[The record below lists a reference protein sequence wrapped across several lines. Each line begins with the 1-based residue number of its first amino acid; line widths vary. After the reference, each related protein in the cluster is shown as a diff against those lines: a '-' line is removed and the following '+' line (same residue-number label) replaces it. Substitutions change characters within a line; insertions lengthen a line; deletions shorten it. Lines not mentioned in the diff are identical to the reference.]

1 LCFLNSTGLLVE
13 FFILYHD
20 RISAKFGIMR
30 IIGNRYYSIYLRKTK
45 HLKMTTHLALL
56 RGINVS
62 GHNMIK
68 MDALKTTLEAI
79 GFQNVQTYI
88 QSGNVFV
95 DTDEEN
101 PAKVGFQIKQEIFKV
116 FGHEVPIV
124 VIRKTD
130 LETCFKNNPFL
141 KEKELDLKKLYVAFI
156 STTLRSDSINDLKI
170 SQFKPDEASIDESRI
185 YIKYAVGAGK
195 TRFDQKYIEKKLN
208 VTATIRNWN
217 TVTQLLKMYEER

>member
-1 LCFLNSTGLLVE
+1 MVHLC
-13 FFILYHD
+13 
-20 RISAKFGIMR
+20 
-30 IIGNRYYSIYLRKTK
+30 
-45 HLKMTTHLALL
+45 LL

-68 MDALKTTLEAI
+68 MEVLKTTLEAI

-95 DTDEEN
+95 DTEEEN
-101 PAKVGFQIKQEIFKV
+101 PAAVGFKIKQEIFKTL
-116 FGHEVPIV
+116 GHEVPVV
-124 VIRKTD
+124 VIGKSD
-130 LETCFKNNPFL
+130 LEACLKNNPFL
-141 KEKELDLKKLYVAFI
+141 KEQETDIKKLYVAFV
-156 STTLRSDSINDLKI
+156 STSLRSDSINNLKI
-170 SQFKPDEASIDESRI
+170 SQFKPDEASIDDNRI

>member
-1 LCFLNSTGLLVE
+1 
-13 FFILYHD
+13 
-20 RISAKFGIMR
+20 
-30 IIGNRYYSIYLRKTK
+30 
-45 HLKMTTHLALL
+45 MTTHLALL

-68 MDALKTTLEAI
+68 MEALKTTLEAS

-95 DTDEEN
+95 DSDDEN
-101 PAKVGFQIKQEIFKV
+101 ASAVGFKIKQEIFKI

-124 VIRKTD
+124 VVNKED
-130 LETCFKNNPFL
+130 LAVCFKNNPYL
-141 KEKELDLKKLYVAFI
+141 KDKDIDTKKLYVAFV
-156 STTLRSDSINDLKI
+156 STTLKSDSINDLKI
-170 SQFKPDEASIDESRI
+170 SQFKPDEASIDGNKI

-217 TVTQLLKMYEER
+217 TVTQLLKIYEEK

>member
-1 LCFLNSTGLLVE
+1 
-13 FFILYHD
+13 
-20 RISAKFGIMR
+20 
-30 IIGNRYYSIYLRKTK
+30 
-45 HLKMTTHLALL
+45 MTTHLALL

-68 MDALKTTLEAI
+68 MEALKTTLENI

-95 DTDEEN
+95 DCEEEN
-101 PAKVGFQIKQEIFKV
+101 QAKVGFQIKQEIFKV

-124 VIRKTD
+124 VIGKKD
-130 LETCFKNNPFL
+130 LENCFKNNPFL
-141 KEKELDLKKLYVAFI
+141 KEKEVDTKKLYVAFI
-156 STTLRSDSINDLKI
+156 SIALQSTSMNDLKI
-170 SQFKPDEASIDESRI
+170 SQVKPDEAHIDESRI

-217 TVTQLLKMYEER
+217 TVTQLLKLYEER

>member
-1 LCFLNSTGLLVE
+1 M
-13 FFILYHD
+13 I
-20 RISAKFGIMR
+20 
-30 IIGNRYYSIYLRKTK
+30 
-45 HLKMTTHLALL
+45 THLALL

-68 MDALKTTLEAI
+68 MDALKTTLESI

-95 DTDEEN
+95 DCEEEN
-101 PAKVGFQIKQEIFKV
+101 PSKVGFQIKQEIFKV

-124 VIRKTD
+124 VIAKND
-130 LETCFKNNPFL
+130 LEACFKNNPFL
-141 KEKELDLKKLYVAFI
+141 NVTDTDIKKLYVAFI
-156 STTLRSDSINDLKI
+156 SIALKTTSINDLKM
-170 SQFKPDEASIDESRI
+170 SQVKPDEAHIDGNKI
-185 YIKYAVGAGK
+185 FIKYDVGAGK

>member
-1 LCFLNSTGLLVE
+1 
-13 FFILYHD
+13 
-20 RISAKFGIMR
+20 
-30 IIGNRYYSIYLRKTK
+30 
-45 HLKMTTHLALL
+45 MTTHLALL

-68 MDALKTTLEAI
+68 MEALKATLEAI

-95 DTDEEN
+95 DSDEEN
-101 PAKVGFQIKQEIFKV
+101 ASKVGFMIKQEIFKV

-124 VIRKTD
+124 VVNKDD
-130 LETCFKNNPFL
+130 LAVCFKNNPYL
-141 KEKELDLKKLYVAFI
+141 KEKDIDTKKLYVAFV
-156 STTLRSDSINDLKI
+156 STTLKSDSINDLKV
-170 SQFKPDEASIDESRI
+170 SQFKPDEASIDGNKI

-208 VTATIRNWN
+208 IIATIRNWN
-217 TVTQLLKMYEER
+217 TVTQLLKIYEEK

>member
-1 LCFLNSTGLLVE
+1 
-13 FFILYHD
+13 
-20 RISAKFGIMR
+20 
-30 IIGNRYYSIYLRKTK
+30 
-45 HLKMTTHLALL
+45 MTTHLALL

-68 MDALKTTLEAI
+68 MEALKTTLEAI

-95 DTDEEN
+95 DSDDEN
-101 PAKVGFQIKQEIFKV
+101 ASAVGFKIKQEIFKI

-124 VIRKTD
+124 VVNKED
-130 LETCFKNNPFL
+130 LAICFKNNPFL
-141 KEKELDLKKLYVAFI
+141 KDKDIDTKKLYVAFV
-156 STTLRSDSINDLKI
+156 STTLKSDSINDLKI
-170 SQFKPDEASIDESRI
+170 SQFKPDEASIDGNKI

-217 TVTQLLKMYEER
+217 TVTQLLKIYEEK

>member
-1 LCFLNSTGLLVE
+1 
-13 FFILYHD
+13 
-20 RISAKFGIMR
+20 
-30 IIGNRYYSIYLRKTK
+30 
-45 HLKMTTHLALL
+45 MTTHLALL

-68 MDALKTTLEAI
+68 MEALKTTLEAI
-79 GFQNVQTYI
+79 GFQNATTYI

-101 PAKVGFQIKQEIFKV
+101 ASKVGFLIKQEIFKV
-116 FGHEVPIV
+116 FGHEVPVIV
-124 VIRKTD
+124 IGKED
-130 LETCFKNNPFL
+130 LTVCFKNNPFL
-141 KEKELDLKKLYVAFI
+141 KEKDIDTKKLYVAFV
-156 STTLRSDSINDLKI
+156 SASLRGESINDLKI
-170 SQFKPDEASIDESRI
+170 SQFKPDEASIDGNRI

-217 TVTQLLKMYEER
+217 TVTQLLKIFEER